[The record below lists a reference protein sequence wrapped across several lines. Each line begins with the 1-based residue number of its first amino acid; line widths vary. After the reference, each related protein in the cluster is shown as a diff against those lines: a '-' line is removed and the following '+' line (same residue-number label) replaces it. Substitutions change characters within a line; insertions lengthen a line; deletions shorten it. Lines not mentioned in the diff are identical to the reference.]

1 VFLRIEK
8 GSSVSNSRQIA
19 DQIRALCLAG
29 ALKPNEQLPSVRQ
42 LARELAVNQNTVL
55 RVYERLSA
63 EGWLEMRHGDGT
75 YVTHRPPIWRMNG
88 QRQQFADE
96 LQQLVR
102 RGLMLGLSTD
112 ELRELL
118 DQALASQAEAAAL
131 SHNAQEPS
139 P

>member
-1 VFLRIEK
+1 MFLRIEK
-8 GSSVSNSRQIA
+8 GSSVSISRQIA
-19 DQIRALCLAG
+19 DQIRALPG
-29 ALKPNEQLPSVRQ
+29 RALKPNEQLPSVRQ
-42 LARELAVNQNTVL
+42 LAPELAVNQNTVL